1 MDSER
6 LAGRMTV
13 LRARLDRDLDEIRGL
28 RAFDERAAI
37 VGGLLDDMDRQLKRS
52 RGAMVV
58 VVAGPTG
65 SGKSTLVNALCGEEV
80 ATEGVDR
87 PTTSAP
93 TIVAPTDADLVPLLE
108 GLPGPAPRVLR
119 RDARGLTS
127 RAVIVDAPDVN
138 SVAVEHRALVQ
149 ALVERA
155 DVVVAC
161 LHRQALVEAS
171 TSRFMA
177 RFRGLRRVLWV
188 LGRADELADEPRAA
202 LEQQLAEVTDVPDD
216 DRFTLSAAR
225 ARTGVDQGFERLVA
239 RLGELVGD
247 EGALGVR
254 CHNALGAA
262 ARVGAE
268 FDAVSIAAASD
279 LDALP
284 GTLRSGLDRLVD
296 EVVTEL
302 DLRLDLRAKPI
313 AGMLLNEA
321 GRRWDGPGGWV
332 LRAGSW
338 ATIGTG
344 LGLALARRA
353 PLTGAGVAVAG
364 AAVGAARH
372 GLEQR
377 ALSDSAGLLPEAGQL
392 DSVWREHLSDARVAA
407 DRLVLERDTLG
418 FPSSGRVEDVL
429 DEAARE
435 GWQRLLDRD
444 LPMAAERTAPV
455 WLRWLLDAPIYA
467 LAGWVGW
474 VVVRGFF
481 AGQYAG
487 VDFLLNATLIGIAA
501 LWLVRAFVALLARA
515 RAAQL
520 VGSVRARIR
529 GSLEE
534 NANELVIRVEECCED
549 QRRRLREL
557 SALEHHWRAILR
569 ES

>member
-6 LAGRMTV
+6 LAGRLTV
-13 LRARLDRDLDEIRGL
+13 LRARLHRDLDEIRAL
-28 RAFDERAAI
+28 RAFDDRAPI
-37 VGGLLDDMDRQLKRS
+37 VGGLLDDVDRQLQRS

-80 ATEGVDR
+80 SLEGVDR

-127 RAVIVDAPDVN
+127 RAVVVDAPDVN

-161 LHRQALVEAS
+161 LHRQAVVEAS

-188 LGRADELADEPRAA
+188 LARADELSDEPRAA
-202 LEQQLAEVTDVPDD
+202 LERQLAEVTAAPAD

-225 ARTGVDQGFERLVA
+225 ARSQGDAGFDRLVA

-262 ARVGAE
+262 ARVGRE
-268 FDAVSIAAASD
+268 LDAVASAAAPG
-279 LDALP
+279 LEALP
-284 GTLRSGLDRLVD
+284 GTLRAGLDRLVE
-296 EVVTEL
+296 EVVAEL
-302 DLRLDLRAKPI
+302 DVRLDLRAKPI
-313 AGMLLNEA
+313 ASMLLGEA
-321 GRRWDGPGGWV
+321 GRRWEGPGGWV

-353 PLTGAGVAVAG
+353 PLAGAGVAVAG
-364 AAVGAARH
+364 AAVGAARQ

-377 ALSDSAGLLPEAGQL
+377 ALSDSAGLLPEAGRL
-392 DSVWREHLSDARVAA
+392 DSAWRQQLSDARVTV
-407 DRLVLERDTLG
+407 DRLVLEREALA
-418 FPSSGRVEDVL
+418 FPSPGRVENVL

-444 LPMAAERTAPV
+444 LPLAAERTAPL
-455 WLRWLLDAPIYA
+455 WLRWILDAPVYA
-467 LAGWVGW
+467 LAGWVAW

-481 AGQYAG
+481 AGDYAG
-487 VDFLLNATLIGIAA
+487 VDFLLNATLIAIAG
-501 LWLVRAFVALLARA
+501 LWLVRAFVAILARA
-515 RAAQL
+515 RAARL
-520 VGSVRARIR
+520 VGSVRTQIR
-529 GSLEE
+529 SSLEQ
-534 NANELVIRVEECCED
+534 NAGELVAHVEERCEAH
-549 QRRRLREL
+549 RSRLREL
-557 SALEHHWRAILR
+557 SALEARWRATLGA
-569 ES
+569 S